1 MLRARFEQRLTSSS
15 YVDGTRWFFLWPGTP
30 RRRSYRTKARHG
42 GIHET
47 ILTIRE
53 STPEMGGYRDHD
65 ILSIVRGN
73 RGPRH
78 QATAKALLEAGAD
91 PQLADGEGRTPLDLA
106 RVHGFKAMVA
116 ILSAA
121 GAR

>member
-1 MLRARFEQRLTSSS
+1 
-15 YVDGTRWFFLWPGTP
+15 
-30 RRRSYRTKARHG
+30 
-42 GIHET
+42 
-47 ILTIRE
+47 
-53 STPEMGGYRDHD
+53 MGGYRDHD